1 MAGSGKR
8 VVQNRGFASKERTS
22 GLMSPAPL
30 RRLTLLDAMI
40 LIAAT
45 AIGAQSI
52 HVIWSL
58 LNVSHLASPLDNRP
72 FLGVLV
78 RAPHAISAAVPLIAA
93 WTVALPALWIC
104 QPCPPFHRL
113 VLQPGMAA
121 CTAATLALA
130 ISALYRIAEV
140 AAHAVSLGQP
150 LSFGDRGIWASISLD
165 LIQRPSG
172 VGIAVAA
179 VWSWM
184 ILGRRWRPQPTWID
198 RLGRALGVYWLMM
211 IFWILLLE
219 SLMLSRVV
227 TIA

>member
-1 MAGSGKR
+1 MPR
-8 VVQNRGFASKERTS
+8 
-22 GLMSPAPL
+22 APL
-30 RRLTLLDAMI
+30 RRLTLLDVMI

-45 AIGAQSI
+45 AIGARSL
-52 HVIWSL
+52 HVIWNL
-58 LNVSHLASPLDNRP
+58 LNVSHLASPLDTWP
-72 FLGVLV
+72 ILGVLV
-78 RAPHAISAAVPLIAA
+78 RAPHAIGAAVPLVAA
-93 WTVALPALWIC
+93 WTVALPVLWIRH
-104 QPCPPFHRL
+104 PRPPFHRL

-121 CTAATLALA
+121 CTAATLALG
-130 ISALYRIAEV
+130 ISALYRMAEV

-150 LSFGDRGIWASISLD
+150 VSFGDQGIWALICMD

-179 VWSWM
+179 VWSWL

-198 RLGRALGVYWLMM
+198 RLGRGLGVYWLMM

-219 SLMLSRVV
+219 SLILARVV